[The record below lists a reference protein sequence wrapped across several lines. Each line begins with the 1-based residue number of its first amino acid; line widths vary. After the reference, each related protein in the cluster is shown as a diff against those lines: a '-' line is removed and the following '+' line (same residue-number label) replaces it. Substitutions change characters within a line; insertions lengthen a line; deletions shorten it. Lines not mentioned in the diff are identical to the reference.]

1 MVAFVSQNIWL
12 TLVDM
17 FDVGPFRE
25 NTRGECETFTIVK
38 SILVIFNTFSII
50 AFYLSY
56 IDFISRMINVQ
67 ISYVSIILLM
77 SSNNINI
84 AAIFQFAK
92 P

>member
-1 MVAFVSQNIWL
+1 MGAFGSQNIWL

-56 IDFISRMINVQ
+56 DFISRMINVQ

-84 AAIFQFAK
+84 TAIFQFAK

>member
-1 MVAFVSQNIWL
+1 MGAFGSQNIWL

-50 AFYLSY
+50 ALYLSY
-56 IDFISRMINVQ
+56 YFM
-67 ISYVSIILLM
+67 
-77 SSNNINI
+77 NNKCTNKLCIYNLVDELK
-84 AAIFQFAK
+84 QY
-92 P
+92 